1 LIHFYKR
8 LNRFIKRARLKKL
21 SFTSEVRF
29 FKIT

>member
-8 LNRFIKRARLKKL
+8 LNRFIKKL